1 MDEVEMKAGKKS
13 LKPYVTIKIDDS
25 VKEFLIKTGWNL
37 NGIFSYGFYQLS
49 GETPPTLKIL
59 CKKFSINLNEAR
71 DLYLK
76 LLEKA
81 TKEGRMIYE
90 KALSSAIVYIL
101 GKGRI
106 KQEEIAREG
115 GATPVTIR
123 SIVKEFNLEKGE

>member
-1 MDEVEMKAGKKS
+1 MDEVEMKVGKKS

-37 NGIFSYGFYQLS
+37 NGIFAYGFYQLS

-59 CKKFSINLNEAR
+59 CKKFSIDLNEAR

-76 LLEKA
+76 FLEKA

-90 KALSSAIVYIL
+90 KTLSSVVVYIL

-115 GATPVTIR
+115 GVTPVTIR
-123 SIVKEFNLEKGE
+123 NIIKGFNLEKGE